1 MQEKQGQRGR
11 NIKFLKTIKGS
22 KTRHQYMGDED
33 IEASIYGGRRH
44 Y

>member
-11 NIKFLKTIKGS
+11 NIKFLKTKGS